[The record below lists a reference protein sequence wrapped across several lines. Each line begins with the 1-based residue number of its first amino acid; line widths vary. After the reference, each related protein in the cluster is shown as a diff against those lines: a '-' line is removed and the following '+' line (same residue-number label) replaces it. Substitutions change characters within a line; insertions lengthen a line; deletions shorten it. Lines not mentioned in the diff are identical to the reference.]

1 MTPSI
6 YHQWRQRLTSLKV
19 FLVNKFWWA
28 KTENESAVGTASVVT
43 QNSYKT
49 IGRYQICAELG
60 QRGSTMVYRGHDPK
74 LGREVAIRALLPSF
88 SVTDDFHER
97 FQREIKVIAAM
108 EHPSIVQVFDFGE
121 TDDHPF
127 VVMPYLA
134 GGTLERRLP
143 EKIYSLGEM
152 VPILKRIAGALD
164 QAHRQ
169 GIIHGQINPGNIL
182 FDDEDQAY
190 LSDFGITQ
198 FTEATSGE
206 GSQNA
211 IQIQLD
217 YISPEQAA
225 ALKAGD
231 EIISDEKSDIY
242 ALGVTIF
249 EALTGQL
256 PYQSGNR
263 YEAALARLTEPPP
276 QLRSI
281 KPNLPSTYQALIDRA
296 LATNPEDRYTTA
308 THLAQHAEE
317 IVSGRWYFEPITEPL
332 PPIPASNVVTPS
344 SEHSLSSQTE
354 EAALS
359 EKSIGRYHIQEELGR
374 GAMGVVY
381 RAYDPQT
388 NRQVAIKV
396 LPCVF
401 SFAPEFR
408 QSFQREAELVA
419 KFNHEAVVRIY
430 DFGEHDDQ
438 PYIVMQYLP
447 GGTLSDR
454 MDQNALNLRQTAK
467 IIERIAAAVDE
478 AHRRNIIHQDV
489 KSANIMFNAAG
500 EAFLSDFGIAT
511 ILEQTPH
518 SDDTPPQVGGT
529 PMYMSP
535 EQAEA
540 SLNKT
545 TYQPDPRS
553 DIYSLGVIFFE
564 ALTGQLPYPNPTS
577 YATMLAHITQPIPR
591 LSEINSA
598 LAPEC
603 QTIIDRV
610 LAKNPADRYPS
621 AGAFAHD
628 VVELASGRML
638 LRRLTDDLVSL

>member
-1 MTPSI
+1 MMPSI
-6 YHQWRQRLTSLKV
+6 YHRWQQRLASLKDN
-19 FLVNKFWWA
+19 LLNKLLLS
-28 KTENESAVGTASVVT
+28 KPKNVPAST
-43 QNSYKT
+43 PSQSYPT
-49 IGRYQICAELG
+49 IGRYEIRAELG
-60 QRGSTMVYRGHDPK
+60 QRGNTMVYRGWDPK
-74 LGREVAIRALLPSF
+74 LGRDVAIRALLPSF
-88 SVTDDFHER
+88 SVTNDFYQR
-97 FQREIKVIAAM
+97 FQSEIKVIAAL

-134 GGTLERRLP
+134 GGTLERRLA
-143 EKIYSLGEM
+143 EKTYTLRDM
-152 VPILKRIAGALD
+152 VPIIKRIASALD
-164 QAHRQ
+164 QAHQQ
-169 GIIHGQINPGNIL
+169 GIIHGQVNPGNIL
-182 FDDEDQAY
+182 FDGEDQAY

-198 FTEATSGE
+198 FTEATAGE
-206 GSQNA
+206 GSQDA
-211 IQIQLD
+211 IQLQLD

-225 ALKAGD
+225 ALKAED
-231 EIISDEKSDIY
+231 AIITDEKSDIY

-256 PYQSGNR
+256 PYQASNR
-263 YEAALARLTEPPP
+263 YEAALARITEPTP

-281 KPNLPSTYQALIDRA
+281 KPNLPRTYQALIDRA
-296 LATNPEDRYTTA
+296 MAKNPDDRYKTA

-317 IVSGRWYFEPITEPL
+317 IVSGRWYFEPITE
-332 PPIPASNVVTPS
+332 
-344 SEHSLSSQTE
+344 SLSTTSTSNPVDPSPDNLASPLTA
-354 EAALS
+354 EAGS
-359 EKSIGRYHIQEELGR
+359 VEKSIGRYHVQEELGR

-381 RAYDPQT
+381 RGYDPQT

-408 QSFQREAELVA
+408 QNFQREAELVA

-430 DFGEHDDQ
+430 DFGEHQDQ
-438 PYIVMQYLP
+438 PHIVMQYLP
-447 GGTLSDR
+447 GGTLADR
-454 MDQNALNLRQTAK
+454 IGKKLLDLRQTAK
-467 IIERIAAAVDE
+467 IIKRVAAALDE

-511 ILEQTPH
+511 ILEQTGF
-518 SDDTPPQVGGT
+518 SEDTAQQVGGT
-529 PMYMSP
+529 PTYMSP

-545 TYQPDPRS
+545 PYQPDARS

-564 ALTGQLPYPNPTS
+564 ALVGQAPYPNPTS
-577 YATMLAHITQPIPR
+577 YATLLAHITQPIPR
-591 LSEINSA
+591 LSEINPS
-598 LAPEC
+598 LSPEC
-603 QTIIDRV
+603 QKIIDRV
-610 LAKNPADRYPS
+610 LAKNPAERYPS

-628 VVELASGRML
+628 VIELASGRML
-638 LRRLTDDLVSL
+638 LRRLTDDLVSLN